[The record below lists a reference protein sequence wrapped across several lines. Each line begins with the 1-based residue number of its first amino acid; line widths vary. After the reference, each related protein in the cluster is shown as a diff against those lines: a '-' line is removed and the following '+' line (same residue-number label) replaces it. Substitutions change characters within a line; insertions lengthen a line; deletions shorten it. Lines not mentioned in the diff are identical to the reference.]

1 MAFGE
6 LLNKA
11 ALLVLSTAFLGST
24 RLLVHTKAVSHK
36 KQSETFP
43 EKTLVLINGVNRE
56 SGQRRE
62 SGRRRNSDRS
72 SKRGVGHSYSRISM
86 IYSRWFSCSGKNN
99 IFRTREGRRCSS
111 TENLN

>member
-11 ALLVLSTAFLGST
+11 TLLVLSTAFLGST

-43 EKTLVLINGVNRE
+43 EKTLVLINGVN
-56 SGQRRE
+56 RE